1 MANSKKPKDAKV
13 SELTIYNDSL
23 ESKYFYQFR
32 IIQLL
37 EPMPNTV
44 YVVQYREESETAW
57 NNYPSENL
65 DAKGERN
72 GNVVAYKTLKEAET
86 FVEGARKKVEY
97 LLVREY

>member
-13 SELTIYNDSL
+13 SELSIYNDSL
-23 ESKYFYQFR
+23 ESKHLYRFR

-37 EPMPNTV
+37 EPMPGTV
-44 YVVQYREESETAW
+44 FVVQYREESETAW
-57 NNYPSENL
+57 NNYPSENS
-65 DAKGERN
+65 DEKGERSK
-72 GNVVAYKTLKEAET
+72 VVAYKTLTEAET